1 MALIV
6 KKFGGSSVA
15 SPEKM
20 IRIVERILR
29 DKKEDDKI
37 IVVVSAMGDTTDDLV
52 KLAND
57 VTSKPF
63 GREMDMLLS
72 TGEQISVAL
81 MAMAFMERGHKA
93 ISFTGQQ
100 AGIKTTSCYN
110 KGRILNITPYRII
123 QALNEGN
130 IVIVA
135 GFQGF
140 MDNGDIVTLGRGG
153 SDTTAV
159 ALAGAMQADVCEIFT
174 DVEGVFS
181 SDPRLVDDVKKIDEI
196 TYEEMLEL
204 ARLGA
209 GVMQARAVEVGHN
222 LRVPIHVRSTFTDA
236 PGTIIKNP
244 DSEDCRSNSIVGV
257 ASDDKVVKI
266 SLLGI
271 NNSPDA
277 AHRIFKVLEEENIL
291 PDMIVQ
297 SNPMQEQ
304 SESHI
309 ILTIASDDLSR
320 SQVAFDRILSMGLI
334 GCIKVDAEVA
344 KVSIVGMGILG
355 KPGIATKLFG
365 AIGQENINIDV
376 ISASEISITC
386 LIKKSDMKK
395 AVQAVH
401 SAFIK

>member
-15 SPEKM
+15 TPEKM

-72 TGEQISVAL
+72 TGEQMSIAL

-100 AGIKTTSCYN
+100 AGIKTTACYN
-110 KGRILNITPYRII
+110 KGRILNITPYRIT
-123 QALNEGN
+123 QALDEGN

-140 MDNGDIVTLGRGG
+140 MENGDIITLGRGG

-181 SDPRLVDDVKKIDEI
+181 SDPRIVSDVKKIDEI
-196 TYEEMLEL
+196 TYEEMLEM

-209 GVMQARAVEVGHN
+209 GVMQTRAVEVGHN
-222 LRVPIHVRSTFTDA
+222 LRVPIHVRSTFTDE

-244 DSEDCRSNSIVGV
+244 DAEDCRDKSIVGV
-257 ASDDKVVKI
+257 ASDDKAVKI
-266 SLLGI
+266 SLLQI

-277 AHRIFKVLEEENIL
+277 AHKIFKVLEDENIQ

-297 SNPMQEQ
+297 SNPTQEQ

-309 ILTIASDDLSR
+309 ILTIAADELPR
-320 SQVAFDRILSMGLI
+320 SQVAFDRLLSMGLI
-334 GCIKVDAEVA
+334 GCIKVDVDVA
-344 KVSIVGMGILG
+344 KVSIVGMGVLG
-355 KPGIATKLFG
+355 KPGIASQLFG
-365 AIGQENINIDV
+365 AIGKENINIDV

-386 LIKKSDMKK
+386 LIKKDDMKK

-401 SAFIK
+401 SSFIG

>member
-15 SPEKM
+15 TPEKM

-29 DKKEDDKI
+29 DKKQNDKI

-72 TGEQISVAL
+72 TGEQMSIAL

-100 AGIKTTSCYN
+100 AGIKTTATFN
-110 KGRILNITPYRII
+110 KGRILNINPYRITE
-123 QALNEGN
+123 ALNDGN

-135 GFQGF
+135 GFQGC

-159 ALAGAMQADVCEIFT
+159 ALAGALQADVCEIFT

-181 SDPRLVDDVKKIDEI
+181 SDPRIVPDVKKIDEI

-209 GVMQARAVEVGHN
+209 GVMQTRAVEVGHN
-222 LRVPIHVRSTFTDA
+222 LRVPIHVRSTFVDA

-244 DSEDCRSNSIVGV
+244 DVEDCRTETIVGV
-257 ASDDKVVKI
+257 ASDDKAVKI
-266 SLLGI
+266 LLSEI
-271 NNSPDA
+271 KDTPDA
-277 AHRIFKVLEEENIL
+277 AHKIFKVLEEENIL

-297 SNPMQEQ
+297 SN
-304 SESHI
+304 SGKADIGNHI
-309 ILTIASDDLSR
+309 VLTIANDELPR
-320 SQVAFDRILSMGLI
+320 SQEAFDRLLSMGLI
-334 GCIKVDAEVA
+334 GCIKVDVDVA
-344 KVSIVGMGILG
+344 KVSIVGMGVLG
-355 KPGIATKLFG
+355 KPGIASQMFG
-365 AIGQENINIDV
+365 AIGKENIDIDV

-386 LIKKSDMKK
+386 LIKKSEMKR

-401 SAFIK
+401 ASFIN